1 MMQTYLATSIVT
13 ILNWWNLLSLKEQQD
28 LLKKHAEFII
38 AGNERKA
45 TSLTGSELRKIYYY
59 EIDKPCQTI
68 LGNIIE
74 EFESKLIELYL
85 TYEKTPF
92 KEENNNPFN
101 VELQAPIESE
111 VIKCTDFIEF
121 KSHTANYIYFYV
133 QSVTPEQLDFVKV
146 NFNNCKLFFNEYKK
160 LIFKVNFLF
169 NRNH

>member
-1 MMQTYLATSIVT
+1 METYLATSIVT
-13 ILNWWNLLSLKEQQD
+13 ILQWWTSLKSETQQE
-28 LLKKHAEFII
+28 LLKKHSELII
-38 AGNERKA
+38 SGSQRYAR
-45 TSLTGSELRKIYYY
+45 TLTGSEIRKIYYN

-74 EFESKLIELYL
+74 EFESKLIDLYP

-92 KEENNNPFN
+92 KEEKNNPFN

-121 KSHTANYIYFYV
+121 KSHTANYISFYIE
-133 QSVTPEQLDFVKV
+133 SATPEQIDFVKA

-160 LIFKVNFLF
+160 LIFRLNFLF
-169 NRNH
+169 NKNY